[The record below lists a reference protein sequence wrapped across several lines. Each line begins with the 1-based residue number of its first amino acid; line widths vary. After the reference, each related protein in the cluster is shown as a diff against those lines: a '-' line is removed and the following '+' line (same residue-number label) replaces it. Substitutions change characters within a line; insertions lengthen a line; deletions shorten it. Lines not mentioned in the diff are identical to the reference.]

1 MAIPAYMEIEGQ
13 NQGEISAGALS
24 EDSVGTATQE
34 GHEDEIMVQALVHNV
49 PRGTNEQN
57 GQITSMPAMK
67 PIKITKLI
75 DKASPL
81 LHNALTSGEQLTV
94 TINWYRISASGEEEL
109 YYVMELENAVLV
121 DIETSL
127 PSVGDPAMAH
137 LAHMETL
144 FINPGAITWT
154 HEAAGTEG
162 SYRFGSNSGA

>member
-13 NQGEISAGALS
+13 NQGDISSGALS

-34 GHEDEIMVQALVHNV
+34 GHEDEIMVQAFQHNV
-49 PRGTNEQN
+49 PRGTNEQS

-67 PIKITKLI
+67 PMKITKMI

-81 LHNALTSGEQLTV
+81 LHNALTSGEQLTITV
-94 TINWYRISASGEEEL
+94 NWYRISASGEEEL

-121 DIETSL
+121 DIETIL
-127 PSVGDPAMAH
+127 PSIGDPTQAH
-137 LAHMETL
+137 LAHQEVL
-144 FINPGAITWT
+144 YINPGAITWT

-162 SYRFGSNSGA
+162 SYRFGASAG